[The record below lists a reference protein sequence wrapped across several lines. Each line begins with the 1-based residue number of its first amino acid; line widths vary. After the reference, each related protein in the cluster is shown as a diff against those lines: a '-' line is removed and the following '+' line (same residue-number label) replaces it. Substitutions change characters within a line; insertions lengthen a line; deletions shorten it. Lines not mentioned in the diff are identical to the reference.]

1 MGDVVVEILKIVLPS
16 VVVFLTAY
24 LIIRSFFERQEKQEE
39 LKLQQQAQDHVLPA
53 RLQAYERVILFLER
67 IHPDNLIS
75 RVRENDMTAADLQV
89 ALLKDIRAE
98 YNHNLSQ
105 QLYLTND
112 AWILVRN
119 AKEEMIKLI
128 NLSYG
133 QVKPDDKA
141 MELTRV
147 IINSLMQGEKSPTEP
162 AIRYIKEEAQTL
174 F

>member
-1 MGDVVVEILKIVLPS
+1 MDNFILEILKLILPS

-24 LIIRSFFERQEKQEE
+24 LIVRSFFERHEKQE
-39 LKLQQQAQDHVLPA
+39 LQQLRQQAQDHVLPA
-53 RLQAYERVILFLER
+53 RLQAYERIILFLER

-75 RVRENDMTAADLQV
+75 RVRQNDMTAADLQV

-105 QLYLTND
+105 QLYLSND

-128 NLSYG
+128 NLCYG

-147 IINSLMQGEKSPTEP
+147 IINTLMQSDKSPTEP
-162 AIRYIKEEAQTL
+162 AIRYVKEEAQNL

>member
-1 MGDVVVEILKIVLPS
+1 
-16 VVVFLTAY
+16 
-24 LIIRSFFERQEKQEE
+24 
-39 LKLQQQAQDHVLPA
+39 
-53 RLQAYERVILFLER
+53 
-67 IHPDNLIS
+67 
-75 RVRENDMTAADLQV
+75 MTAADLQV

-105 QLYLTND
+105 QLYLSND

-119 AKEEMIKLI
+119 AKEELIKLI
-128 NLSYG
+128 NLCYG

-147 IINSLMQGEKSPTEP
+147 IINTLMQSEKSPTEP
-162 AIRYIKEEAQTL
+162 AIRYVKEEAQNL